1 MFKFQNF
8 ERIILLILAFVILM
22 KTSTAIKLPYNS
34 EYKPRA
40 YAESQAFLVGLY
52 KEGSGGGEGGLIY
65 GTIVTPVI
73 CISRKSNGIRQKNNA
88 LTAK

>member
-40 YAESQAFLVGLY
+40 YAESQAFFD
-52 KEGSGGGEGGLIY
+52 GLIY
-65 GTIVTPVI
+65 GGLYSEFYGVNRHDAIEKRV
-73 CISRKSNGIRQKNNA
+73 SS
-88 LTAK
+88 

>member
-1 MFKFQNF
+1 
-8 ERIILLILAFVILM
+8 M

-34 EYKPRA
+34 EYNISP
-40 YAESQAFLVGLY
+40 GLIQVSSIFWWVY
-52 KEGSGGGEGGLIY
+52 TKGGGGGFIY

>member
-1 MFKFQNF
+1 
-8 ERIILLILAFVILM
+8 M

-40 YAESQAFLVGLY
+40 YAESQAFLVGVY
-52 KEGSGGGEGGLIY
+52 KEGGGGGLIY

>member
-1 MFKFQNF
+1 
-8 ERIILLILAFVILM
+8 M

-40 YAESQAFLVGLY
+40 YTSLKHFLVGLY
-52 KEGSGGGEGGLIY
+52 KGGGGGGFIY